1 MFTIEFEKDAAVIVT
16 LDEEDRFEDVELVL
30 AEEGVVYV
38 RQFDDKMQEHQV
50 IYMSYQQLLDLFA
63 AMQQPEG
70 SYYIDRS

>member
-16 LDEEDRFEDVELVL
+16 LDEQDKFEDVELVL
-30 AEEGVVYV
+30 AEEGVVYL
-38 RQFDDKMQEHQV
+38 RQFDDKLQEHQM
-50 IYMSYQQLLDLFA
+50 IYMSYQQLLDIIA